1 MLLPPQ
7 QCFPVDEG
15 ARMWHRGQYE
25 AYYCNLDC
33 IFFTVGLL
41 PSQTGGGDAGVIEE
55 KRRARERP
63 SSP

>member
-1 MLLPPQ
+1 
-7 QCFPVDEG
+7 
-15 ARMWHRGQYE
+15 MWHRGQYE